1 VRGKATAIMV
11 NITGFQNLDLN
22 AVVEVALTFEG
33 KTYVE
38 SKTVAELL
46 RDERIIFYVTP
57 SQLGDQKITAVVDP
71 YNKIQEINETNNKAE
86 ITVTIKDTRGLSLAY
101 YRVVGLLVYGTPSF
115 EEFVE
120 TANQGSIFVKATYPV
135 ADNKFKFNI
144 IGNYL
149 GDPIP
154 WLGIRDDVIS
164 LAFWKWLER
173 AGDIAVGIV
182 SRDYFTYHGKPPN
195 VVGIMFPSVRDVVL
209 VKVGYWTTAAHEIG
223 HSFGLWLGG
232 TEEYHVFDPGR
243 PARGYWVERKM
254 DIINGVCFMG
264 YAPYE
269 PRTFMYDERRNI
281 HVWVDNEDYEKLF
294 KSFLIGDPEFRWAV
308 TVGGLIYR
316 NGTIRL
322 APLYYVENASAD
334 YPFPGNAS
342 LLVLDWGGRVI
353 DSVNFSVWFIAF
365 VEPLG
370 AVEMDPAPFAFLAP
384 FPPDAAKI
392 VIRYGNTTV
401 EFNPLTKLLHDAVDS
416 IPDYGFINN
425 PEQRRKALH
434 NKIDAVE
441 NMLAAGNFNG
451 ALEKLKH
458 DIKPTME
465 KWLKDYTTETPLQL
479 TKQQILHL
487 IDQIIWRI
495 NLQTK

>member
-1 VRGKATAIMV
+1 M
-11 NITGFQNLDLN
+11 
-22 AVVEVALTFEG
+22 
-33 KTYVE
+33 
-38 SKTVAELL
+38 
-46 RDERIIFYVTP
+46 
-57 SQLGDQKITAVVDP
+57 VDP

-86 ITVTIKDTRGLSLAY
+86 TSVTIKDTRRLSLAY
-101 YRVVGLLVYGTPSF
+101 FRVVGLYGAPSF
-115 EEFVE
+115 EEYVE
-120 TANQGSIFVKATYPV
+120 TAIQGSIFVKATYPV
-135 ADNKFKFNI
+135 ADNELIFGLGGNH
-144 IGNYL
+144 IGN
-149 GDPIP
+149 PIP
-154 WLGIRDDVIS
+154 ALGMVSDVIY
-164 LAFWKWLER
+164 LAFLR
-173 AGDIAVGIV
+173 LLTGAADRVVAIV
-182 SRDYFTYHGKPPN
+182 PEDYFTYHRYPPGVTGLTN
-195 VVGIMFPSVRDVVL
+195 PSIREVSL
-209 VKVGYWTTAAHEIG
+209 VKVGYWTVVAHELG
-223 HSFGLWLGG
+223 HGFGLRLDK
-232 TEEYHVFDPGR
+232 EEYNKTSPGN

-254 DIINGVCFMG
+254 DIINGICFMG
-264 YAPYE
+264 ENPPE
-269 PRTFMYDERRNI
+269 PRRFTFGEKGTI
-281 HVWVDNEDYEKLF
+281 HVWVDNVDYENLF
-294 KSFLIGDPEFRWAV
+294 KIFLVGDPEFRWAV

-392 VIRYGNTTV
+392 VIRYGDTTV

-425 PEQRRKALH
+425 PEHRRKALH

-441 NMLAAGNFNG
+441 NMLTAGNFKG

-458 DIKPTME
+458 DIKPTIE